1 MAITIT
7 EKAAEK
13 VKSVLQEKGKPDAA
27 LRLYI
32 QGGGC
37 AGFQYGMSI
46 DDAPNGSDKV
56 FEEHG
61 VKVVV
66 DMKSYLYLNG
76 AQIDWTDSL
85 LGGGFKIENPNAIST
100 CGCGHSFNAAGAP
113 EGKPCH

>member
-1 MAITIT
+1 MAVTIT

-37 AGFQYGMSI
+37 SGFQYGMSI
-46 DDAPNGSDKV
+46 DDAPNGNDKV

-76 AQIDWTDSL
+76 ARIDWADSL
-85 LGGGFKIENPNAIST
+85 LGGGFKIENPNATST
-100 CGCGHSFNAAGAP
+100 CGCGHSFSAAGAP